1 MSTGTPK
8 ATEIYVALTSKTRR
22 ITHAPTFA
30 LRRVQRRRP
39 WKLLLVSA
47 GRRFRLLIYLLT
59 AAVSDRPCDSAS
71 NKSGNYNQQYQLTDA
86 NIAANQCYDC

>member
-8 ATEIYVALTSKTRR
+8 ATEICVALTSKARR

-39 WKLLLVSA
+39 RKLLMVSA
-47 GRRFRLLIYLLT
+47 GRRFVCWFSFAPIDELLT
-59 AAVSDRPCDSAS
+59 YGHATAH
-71 NKSGNYNQQYQLTDA
+71 Q
-86 NIAANQCYDC
+86 